1 VSHVHTSF
9 GSIFKTFWNI
19 LGIPYLN
26 QYDAGATD
34 LSDMFTGKADLR
46 PYSAVPVDSRVFDP
60 QHALD
65 PFDEH
70 FDWEAVSN
78 SPKLDN
84 PADMTD

>member
-1 VSHVHTSF
+1 
-9 GSIFKTFWNI
+9 
-19 LGIPYLN
+19 
-26 QYDAGATD
+26 
-34 LSDMFTGKADLR
+34 MFTGKADLR
-46 PYSAVPVDSRVFDP
+46 PYLAVPVDKRVFNP